1 MIDGGIIM
9 IICVPIVAAFM
20 GCYLYGSR
28 IKHHRE
34 IEKAQSIM
42 IVYSLVSRKNSK
54 NLTFFLQGNRITKKI

>member
-34 IEKAQSIM
+34 IEKDRIRSN
-42 IVYSLVSRKNSK
+42 YRRLR
-54 NLTFFLQGNRITKKI
+54 NR